1 MPSSTSWRCIRLIA
15 IAAVFGATALAAPG
29 AANVGAPA
37 SAPSV
42 QSAATALAMP
52 VSAPGLTPKLTP
64 TPSKAELDKQI
75 DAASNQLEIVIEQ
88 FDAIQDSLREIKARE
103 AAGLRRLAPMQ
114 AAVDAARISV
124 GQMAAHAYEATPLSS
139 LAVLV
144 DAPSAQAATDRL
156 LLLSRIALVRQ
167 DNVDAL
173 NEAARA
179 YRDQQQMLVGLDQQ
193 QTNQYAVLAA
203 QKKTILAQIA
213 SLKSLRL
220 AAYGPSGVDST
231 ASVSGYVPTYSAGAA
246 GQAVKFA
253 YDQIGKPYKWA
264 ADGPGSYDCSG
275 LTMAAWRAAGVSLPH
290 NSTEQYA
297 AVAHIAKSDLRPGD
311 LVFYY
316 SPIHHVAIYIG
327 DGHIIHA
334 PRVGED
340 VQIASIGTAPIRG
353 YGRPA

>member
-1 MPSSTSWRCIRLIA
+1 MPSPISWRRIRIAA
-15 IAAVFGATALAAPG
+15 IAAVFGATSLAVPS
-29 AANVGAPA
+29 AASAGAPA
-37 SAPSV
+37 PAASV
-42 QSAATALAMP
+42 RAATTALARLVSTPGMP
-52 VSAPGLTPKLTP
+52 PRLTP
-64 TPSKAELDKQI
+64 TPSKATLDKQI

-88 FDAIQDSLREIKARE
+88 FDAIQDSLRETKARE
-103 AAGLRRLAPMQ
+103 AAGLKRLAPMQ
-114 AAVDAARISV
+114 ATVDAARISV
-124 GQMAAHAYEATPLSS
+124 GQIAAHAYEATPLSS
-139 LAVLV
+139 FAVLV

-156 LLLSRIALVRQ
+156 LLLGRIAVARQ
-167 DNVDAL
+167 DSVDAL
-173 NEAARA
+173 NDATRA
-179 YRDQQQMLVGLDQQ
+179 YRDQQQMLVALDQQ

-220 AAYGPSGVDST
+220 TAYGPSGVDST
-231 ASVSGYVPTYSAGAA
+231 APVSDYVPTYAAGAA

-297 AVAHIAKSDLRPGD
+297 AVAHISKADLRPGD

-327 DGHIIHA
+327 DGHVIHA
-334 PRVGED
+334 PRVGEN
-340 VQIASIGTAPIRG
+340 VQIASIGTAPIHG

>member
-1 MPSSTSWRCIRLIA
+1 MPGSA
-15 IAAVFGATALAAPG
+15 QGLA
-29 AANVGAPA
+29 
-37 SAPSV
+37 
-42 QSAATALAMP
+42 
-52 VSAPGLTPKLTP
+52 PKLTP

-75 DAASNQLEIVIEQ
+75 DTASNHLEIVIER
-88 FDAIQDSLREIKARE
+88 FDAIQDSLRETKARE
-103 AAGLRRLAPMQ
+103 AAGLHRLAPMQ
-114 AAVDAARISV
+114 AAVDAARVTV
-124 GQMAAHAYEATPLSS
+124 GQVAARAYEATPLSS
-139 LAVLV
+139 FAVLV
-144 DAPSAQAATDRL
+144 DAPSAQDATDRL
-156 LLLSRIALVRQ
+156 LLLSRIAVAGQ

-173 NEAARA
+173 TEATRA

-220 AAYGPSGVDST
+220 AAYGPSGVEST
-231 ASVSGYVPTYSAGAA
+231 APVSNYVPTYSAGAA

-253 YDQIGKPYKWA
+253 YDQIGKPYQWA

-297 AVAHIAKSDLRPGD
+297 AVAHISKSDLRPGD

-340 VQIASIGTAPIRG
+340 VQIASIGSSPIHG

>member
-1 MPSSTSWRCIRLIA
+1 M
-15 IAAVFGATALAAPG
+15 AAVFGATCLAAPG
-29 AANVGAPA
+29 AAVAAAPA
-37 SAPSV
+37 AAASV
-42 QSAATALAMP
+42 GPATTAFAMP
-52 VSAPGLTPKLTP
+52 ASAPGLTPRLLTPRLLTPRLTP
-64 TPSKAELDKQI
+64 TPSKATLDKQI
-75 DAASNQLEIVIEQ
+75 DAASNQLEIVIER
-88 FDAIQDSLREIKARE
+88 FDAMQDLLRQTKARE
-103 AAGLRRLAPMQ
+103 AAGLKRLAPMQ
-114 AAVDAARISV
+114 AAVDAARITV
-124 GQMAAHAYEATPLSS
+124 GQVAAHAYEATPLSS
-139 LAVLV
+139 FAVLV

-156 LLLSRIALVRQ
+156 LLLDRIADARQ
-167 DNVDAL
+167 DNVVAL
-173 NEAARA
+173 NEATRA
-179 YRDQQQMLVGLDQQ
+179 YDDQQQMLVALDQQ

-203 QKKTILAQIA
+203 QKKTIVAQIA

-231 ASVSGYVPTYSAGAA
+231 APVSDYVPTYSAGAA
-246 GQAVKFA
+246 GKAVKFA
-253 YDQIGKPYKWA
+253 YDQIGKPYEWA

-297 AVAHIAKSDLRPGD
+297 AVAHISKSDLRPGD

-327 DGHIIHA
+327 DGHIIQA

-340 VQIASIGTAPIRG
+340 VQIASLGTAPIHG